1 MCWLQN
7 PSGGPHFQ
15 CSKLMLMK
23 WSTKET
29 CTLVDIV
36 RNNNSG
42 SLFSGI
48 FSIKFPTNCWSLDN
62 KRIMLD
68 TQCNKTNV

>member
-1 MCWLQN
+1 
-7 PSGGPHFQ
+7 
-15 CSKLMLMK
+15 MK